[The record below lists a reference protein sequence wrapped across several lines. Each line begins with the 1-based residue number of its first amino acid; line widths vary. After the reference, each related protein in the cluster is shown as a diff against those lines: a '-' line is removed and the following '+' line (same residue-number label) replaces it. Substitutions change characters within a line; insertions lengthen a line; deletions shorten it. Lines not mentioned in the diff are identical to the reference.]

1 MPLTVRTA
9 TPADTPVIVEYN
21 RRLAQET
28 EHKTLDPQIVAAGV
42 AAAIADP
49 MTKGPY
55 FVACDGA
62 DIVGQLQV
70 TLEWSDWR
78 NGWFWWIQSVYV
90 RADYRGRGAFR
101 LLYQHVRSRATAAG
115 NVVGIRLYVER
126 DNTSAQATYSRL
138 GMTVMPFM
146 FMEDALASSCQMP
159 K

>member
-9 TPADTPVIVEYN
+9 TPADVPVIVEYN

-28 EHKTLDPQIVAAGV
+28 EHKSLDPATVSAGV

-55 FVACDGA
+55 YLACDGA
-62 DIVGQLQV
+62 DVIGQLQV

-90 RADYRGRGAFR
+90 RAEHRGRGIFR
-101 LLYQHVRSRATAAG
+101 ALYQHVRSRACAAG
-115 NVVGIRLYVER
+115 NVIGIRLYVELE
-126 DNTSAQATYSRL
+126 NTAAQATYSRM
-138 GMTVMPFM
+138 GMSFLPYKVLEESLVPGYQ
-146 FMEDALASSCQMP
+146 LA